1 VHVDTRKCLV
11 TAKLKATK
19 QQCGQMILS
28 HGTLVCPR
36 TKNFSFF
43 LGDPRTVIRIG
54 FENSDEGNVLCTAT
68 VNSIAEN
75 FSTAYLTKLYT
86 T

>member
-1 VHVDTRKCLV
+1 VPQNEEYL
-11 TAKLKATK
+11 
-19 QQCGQMILS
+19 
-28 HGTLVCPR
+28 
-36 TKNFSFF
+36 FF
-43 LGDPRTVIRIG
+43 LGDPRTVIRTG
-54 FENSDEGNVLCTAT
+54 FENSVEGNILCTAT